1 MSDAVRSHACDHIL
15 RVAELVI
22 QSYEGL
28 SVCIEAVHRGIHA
41 IERIVVATLLVLS
54 LMIDHRAVDLNLS
67 GREVSLEILHVRS
80 SVPETPLRK

>member
-1 MSDAVRSHACDHIL
+1 MRDAVRSHACDHIL

-41 IERIVVATLLVLS
+41 VERIVVATLLVLG
-54 LMIDHRAVDLNLS
+54 LVIYHRAVDLNLS
-67 GREVSLEILHVRS
+67 CREISLEILHIRS
-80 SVPETPLRK
+80 GVPETPLRK